1 MPSCTAADGSEIH
14 YLDTR
19 PGSGTPVIAL
29 TGDPVELPVRLII
42 PRLRR
47 AEDVET
53 LREHLQLDRV
63 VLLGDAMGTPV
74 ALDYAARFPARVGA
88 LALLTPPADAEPAGL
103 TAPVLVADP
112 GALVPFLQRAV
123 TADWYR
129 DFAVRQ
135 AHGESP
141 TYERLSNA
149 VADDDELLGLLTE
162 LPEPKRQPN
171 LLFGVVRLL
180 GGPVADLAAFHDF
193 VVARW
198 AEIAE
203 QMRTRATQTNESGR
217 TALLLPLL
225 AALPQPIA
233 LIEVGASAG
242 LNLYPDRYAF
252 RYGDHTVGTGSPVM
266 ECDLTGLTPPDTL
279 PTVVWRAGLDRNPLD
294 VTDPDDVAWLDALI
308 WPEHTDRRDRLHAAV
323 EVARADPPHLVRGDL
338 LDTLPALVE
347 QAPAGATPVVFH
359 SAVLYQVPQPARD
372 RFLALVRELP
382 VRWISIES
390 SGTVPFDDVPPSP
403 DNLAHNVLALDGT
416 PLAWTHGHGRSLT
429 WFGAAPAASQPVD

>member
-1 MPSCTAADGSEIH
+1 MPSCTAADGTEIH
-14 YLDTR
+14 YTDSR

-29 TGDPVELPVRLII
+29 TGDPVELPVRLIT

-47 AEDVET
+47 AEDVEA
-53 LREHLQLDRV
+53 LREQLQLERL
-63 VLLGDAMGTPV
+63 VLLGDALGTRTAV
-74 ALDYAARFPARVGA
+74 DYAARFPSRVGA
-88 LALLTPPADAEPAGL
+88 LAVTGADAPAGL
-103 TAPVLVADP
+103 DVPVLAGQPD
-112 GALVPFLQRAV
+112 ALVPFLQRAV
-123 TADWYR
+123 TADWYW

-135 AHGESP
+135 ARGESP
-141 TYERLSNA
+141 TYERLSLA
-149 VADDDELLGLLTE
+149 VAGDDELLALLTE

-180 GGPVADLAAFHDF
+180 GGPVGDPAAFHDF

-198 AEIAE
+198 AEIAG

-233 LIEVGASAG
+233 LIEVGAAAG

-252 RYGDHTVGTGSPVM
+252 RYGEHTVGAGSPVM

-294 VTDPDDVAWLDALI
+294 VTDPGDMAWLDALI

-347 QAPAGATPVVFH
+347 QAPAGATVVVFH

-372 RFLALVRELP
+372 QFVALVRSLP
-382 VRWISIES
+382 VHWISVES
-390 SGTVPFDDVPPSP
+390 SGTLPLDGIPPGP
-403 DNLAHNVLALDGT
+403 DNLSHNVLALDGT

-429 WFGAAPAASQPVD
+429 WFGVTPHQALDR